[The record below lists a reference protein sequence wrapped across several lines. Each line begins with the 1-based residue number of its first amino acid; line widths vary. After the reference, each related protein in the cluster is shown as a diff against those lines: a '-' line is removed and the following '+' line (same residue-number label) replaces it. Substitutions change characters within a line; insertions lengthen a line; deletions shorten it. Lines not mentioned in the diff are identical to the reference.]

1 MITVDWIVF
10 ALFAIPTAYLLFF
23 SIFSKVKIKKET
35 GGYEPVNRIA
45 VFIPAYK
52 EDDIIE
58 DTLESAIGQNY
69 PKDEFTV
76 VLIADKFRPETI
88 SRLSILPV
96 RILPVDFVKSTKAG
110 ALNFAVAAMGSE
122 KFDIAVV
129 IDADNIILPEFLSD
143 INRKYNAGSR
153 AIQAHRVAKNMN
165 TPVAILDAA
174 SEEINNSI
182 FRKGHVAAG
191 FPSALIGSGMA
202 FDYAWFAENEI
213 GRASC
218 RERV

>member
-45 VFIPAYK
+45 VLIPAYK

-96 RILPVDFVKSTKAG
+96 RILPVDFVKSTKA
-110 ALNFAVAAMGSE
+110 
-122 KFDIAVV
+122 
-129 IDADNIILPEFLSD
+129 
-143 INRKYNAGSR
+143 
-153 AIQAHRVAKNMN
+153 
-165 TPVAILDAA
+165 
-174 SEEINNSI
+174 
-182 FRKGHVAAG
+182 
-191 FPSALIGSGMA
+191 
-202 FDYAWFAENEI
+202 EI